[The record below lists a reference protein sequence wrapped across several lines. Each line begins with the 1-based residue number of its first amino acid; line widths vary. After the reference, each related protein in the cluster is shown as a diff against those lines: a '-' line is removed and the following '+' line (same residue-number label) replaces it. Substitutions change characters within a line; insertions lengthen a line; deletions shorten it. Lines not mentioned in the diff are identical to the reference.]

1 MAISSVVPHA
11 VSAPVAERTD
21 LNLSV
26 KRVTRGLLFA
36 VGLLLTL
43 HLLSAAASTVWDVPE
58 RLRHFFSLNSEAN
71 PGAWFSALQLLF
83 CAVLLT
89 VITRSELGRR
99 HPWYWGFLA
108 VGFYYLSLDEGAQVH
123 ELLTPLMHSTTG
135 TATGLARQGWV
146 IPGMAVVA
154 IVGLLYL
161 RFLLLLPR
169 RIAIQFAIGGIIF
182 VLGVV
187 GIEILG
193 SFFKESMAAENASC
207 NLKGDCGFSYSLLV
221 ALEEGMEMLGITIFA
236 NALLRLCLEACPKL
250 SVRFSR

>member
-1 MAISSVVPHA
+1 MTISSVMPHA
-11 VSAPVAERTD
+11 FSAPAIERTD
-21 LNLSV
+21 LELSV
-26 KRVTRGLLFA
+26 RRLTWGLVFA

-83 CAVLLT
+83 CALLLT

-108 VGFYYLSLDEGAQVH
+108 LGFCYLSLDEGAQVH
-123 ELLTPLMHSTTG
+123 ELMTPLMHSVTG
-135 TATGLARQGWV
+135 NSTGIARQGWV
-146 IPGMAVVA
+146 IPGMAIVGV
-154 IVGLLYL
+154 VGLLYL

-182 VLGVV
+182 VMGVV

-193 SFFKESMAAENASC
+193 SFFKESMAAENAAC
-207 NLKGDCGFSYSLLV
+207 DLKGDCGFSYNLLV
-221 ALEEGMEMLGITIFA
+221 ALEEGMEMFGITIFA
-236 NALLRLCLEACPKL
+236 NALLRLCLQACPKL
-250 SVRFSR
+250 GVRVTG

>member
-1 MAISSVVPHA
+1 
-11 VSAPVAERTD
+11 
-21 LNLSV
+21 
-26 KRVTRGLLFA
+26 
-36 VGLLLTL
+36 
-43 HLLSAAASTVWDVPE
+43 
-58 RLRHFFSLNSEAN
+58 LNSEAN

-193 SFFKESMAAENASC
+193 SFFKESMAAENTSC
-207 NLKGDCGFSYSLLV
+207 NLKGDCGFSYNLLV

>member
-1 MAISSVVPHA
+1 
-11 VSAPVAERTD
+11 
-21 LNLSV
+21 
-26 KRVTRGLLFA
+26 
-36 VGLLLTL
+36 
-43 HLLSAAASTVWDVPE
+43 
-58 RLRHFFSLNSEAN
+58 
-71 PGAWFSALQLLF
+71 
-83 CAVLLT
+83 
-89 VITRSELGRR
+89 
-99 HPWYWGFLA
+99 
-108 VGFYYLSLDEGAQVH
+108 
-123 ELLTPLMHSTTG
+123 MHSTTG

-169 RIAIQFAIGGIIF
+169 RIAIQFAIGGVIF

-207 NLKGDCGFSYSLLV
+207 NLKGDCGFSYNLLV

-236 NALLRLCLEACPKL
+236 NALLGYASRLAPSLVCVSPVSARYALISRLRGTAVWGLTKLACCRRLGALRISLITSAGSPRSAEPCRPGKA
-250 SVRFSR
+250 